1 MEQGLHAALKIL
13 MVASSFPAS
22 HDDWRSVFIRQL
34 ADAMARNTE
43 LDPVLWAPP
52 GDTLLANDLRGDERE
67 WLSHLM
73 AVGGIAHLLRNEP
86 LRGLSSASGLLRRLR
101 NVYRRNEVADV
112 YHVNWLQNAL
122 ALPNNGKPILVT
134 VLGSDLKLMT
144 LAPVRWAMR
153 RLLRR
158 HPAII
163 CPNAAWMVDP
173 LRSALGREV
182 DIRVV
187 PFGID
192 SAWYDVHRVPSVSN
206 PRWLAVTRLTKSK
219 LGDLFEW
226 GERWFSG
233 VPRELHLFGPMQED
247 IRLPEWVTHHGPT
260 TPQELRQKWFPGA
273 TGLITL
279 SRHSE
284 GRPQVMLEAM
294 ASGLPIIAS
303 GIDAHTNFLEHGKSA
318 WICSSAAALGK
329 GLEWLEDKSIN
340 SGVGVYAR
348 QWALW
353 NVGNWDD
360 CVRRYLPLYRE
371 LAGLQSDG

>member
-1 MEQGLHAALKIL
+1 MKESSHADLKVL

-22 HDDWRSVFIRQL
+22 HDDWRSIFIRQL

-43 LDPVLWAPP
+43 LSAVLWAPP
-52 GDTLLANDLRGDERE
+52 GDTLLASDLRGVEGK
-67 WLSHLM
+67 WLSRLM
-73 AVGGIAHLLRNEP
+73 AAGGIAHLLRNEP
-86 LRGLSSASGLLRRLR
+86 LRGISSACGLLRRLR
-101 NVYRRNEVADV
+101 GVYRRNESVDV

-122 ALPNNGKPILVT
+122 SLPDNGKPVLVT
-134 VLGSDLKLMT
+134 VLGSDLQLMA

-153 RLLRR
+153 RLLLR
-158 HPAII
+158 HPAIV
-163 CPNAAWMVDP
+163 CPNAAWMVGP
-173 LRSALGREV
+173 LHSALGKEA

-192 SAWYDVHRVPSVSN
+192 SAWYDVDRRLSTSSPK
-206 PRWLAVTRLTKSK
+206 WLTVTRLTKDK

-226 GERWFSG
+226 SERWFSNS
-233 VPRELHLFGPMQED
+233 PRELHLFGPMQED
-247 IRLPEWVTHHGPT
+247 IKLPGWIKYHGAAKS
-260 TPQELRQKWFPGA
+260 QELRQKWFPGA

-303 GIDAHTNFLEHGKSA
+303 GIEAHTSFLEHRRSA
-318 WICSSAAALGK
+318 WICDSAAALGD
-329 GLEWLEDKSIN
+329 GLEWLENNEVN
-340 SGVGVYAR
+340 SGVGMQAK
-348 QWALW
+348 QWASR

-360 CVRRYLPLYRE
+360 CVARYLPLYRE
-371 LAGLQSDG
+371 LAGLTPHG